1 MLHFEI
7 HSPICDEVLFT
18 FHCIWLLQENKALKM
33 EKATTLTE
41 NEKLRLSVK
50 EEEMVREQLMVQMSA
65 LKGDKEKSSKL
76 KEELATTKLE

>member
-1 MLHFEI
+1 MLF
-7 HSPICDEVLFT
+7 V
-18 FHCIWLLQENKALKM
+18 FHCVWLLQENKALKT

-65 LKGDKEKSSKL
+65 LKGDKETSSKL